1 VIDIPEVIR
10 RQAVA
15 VGADDWLANLDN
27 VVAELASSWNI
38 TVGTTFP
45 NATEAY
51 VAEAVT
57 DSGELLV
64 LKIHIPREGGF
75 AQSEITALRIADGD
89 GCALLVDHDVTLGA
103 LLLERLGPSLHDLAL
118 PIDRRHEILCGV
130 AKRMWRP
137 APDCGLPN
145 GRQKVRAQMESIR
158 STWEELNHPA
168 ANEQL
173 TTRSSAARGALPPT
187 TTKEPS
193 SFTEIFTNGTP
204 FRPRIDSSWSI
215 LTVEWPKPSL
225 IWVSLCEKTLSNSL
239 KTIPRIVHD
248 SFPRVAVSIWK
259 RFGNGERY
267 NGFGTVFC
275 VARMIYNLP
284 GDKCSM
290 LPKYALNEILDRLH

>member
-1 VIDIPEVIR
+1 MIDIPEVMR

-51 VAEAVT
+51 VAEAVR

-75 AQSEITALRIADGD
+75 AQSEITTLRIADGD

-158 STWEELNHPA
+158 STWEELNHPCSERA
-168 ANEQL
+168 IDYALECGE
-173 TTRSSAARGALPPT
+173 RRSAAHDDERAVLIHGDIHQWNTLQAKDRFKLVDPDGGVAEAEFDLGVLMREDPVELIEDNPKDRARFLSARCGLDMEAIWEWGAVQRVWDGLLCC
-187 TTKEPS
+187 KDDLQPS
-193 SFTEIFTNGTP
+193 GRQMLDAAEVC
-204 FRPRIDSSWSI
+204 
-215 LTVEWPKPSL
+215 VE
-225 IWVSLCEKTLSNSL
+225 
-239 KTIPRIVHD
+239 
-248 SFPRVAVSIWK
+248 
-259 RFGNGERY
+259 
-267 NGFGTVFC
+267 
-275 VARMIYNLP
+275 
-284 GDKCSM
+284 
-290 LPKYALNEILDRLH
+290 